1 VLELVRTLLASPRTL
16 TAPPAEAA
24 GRKTM
29 EENIGGSSEHRRDN
43 VSRMPREASKRSPNA
58 RTRRAA
64 PKVGRAR
71 SKATNGSATKRSEK
85 SSEKADVLPESDRAP
100 GRGKYDRT
108 RTATERQKEQLGRLL
123 DAAGHVFAEVGWADA
138 TVEAIV
144 NRAGMSRRTF
154 YEHFDDLR
162 DCLRTFHQK
171 ATRRAFRA
179 VEMAVGNADESTQGE
194 MLRLGVQGFL
204 GGIAMFPH
212 IARVIFRVVRAAG
225 PEFEAVHEQMIGRF
239 VKLVQDGVGRAHV
252 MGRTKLPADELRV
265 FALVSGM
272 EAVAMR
278 YVMRGEE
285 AKALEAAD
293 VLIDMV
299 QKTFA

>member
-1 VLELVRTLLASPRTL
+1 V
-16 TAPPAEAA
+16 
-24 GRKTM
+24 
-29 EENIGGSSEHRRDN
+29 
-43 VSRMPREASKRSPNA
+43 
-58 RTRRAA
+58 A

-71 SKATNGSATKRSEK
+71 GKATNGTSA
-85 SSEKADVLPESDRAP
+85 KADKAEVLPESERAP

-108 RTATERQKEQLGRLL
+108 RSATERQKEQLGRLL

-162 DCLRTFHQK
+162 DCLLTFHQK

-179 VEMAVGNADESTQGE
+179 VEMAVGNADTSTQGE
-194 MLRLGVQGFL
+194 TLRLGVQGFL

-212 IARVIFRVVRAAG
+212 VARVIFRVVRAAG
-225 PEFEAVHEQMIGRF
+225 PEFEAAHEQMIGRF
-239 VKLVQDGVGRAHV
+239 VKLVQDGVERAHAL
-252 MGRTKLPADELRV
+252 GRTKLPPDELRV

-285 AKALEAAD
+285 SKAMDAAPI
-293 VLIDMV
+293 LIDMV
-299 QKTFA
+299 QRTFGGTPPPP